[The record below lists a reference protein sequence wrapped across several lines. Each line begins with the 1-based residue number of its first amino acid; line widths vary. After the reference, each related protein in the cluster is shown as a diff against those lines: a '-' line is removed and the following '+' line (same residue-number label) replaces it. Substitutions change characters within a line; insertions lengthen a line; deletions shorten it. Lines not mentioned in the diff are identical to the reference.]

1 MVGRASG
8 EIIPRLEASSSRSIG
23 VNVRSSLVR
32 RDGHGM
38 RGTMLTIR
46 RGVIRP
52 VRARTFELVVADIA
66 GTFFPELVR
75 VRDGD
80 ITGED

>member
-1 MVGRASG
+1 
-8 EIIPRLEASSSRSIG
+8 
-23 VNVRSSLVR
+23 
-32 RDGHGM
+32 
-38 RGTMLTIR
+38 MLTIR